1 MKQINLQIIQIIRE
15 ASKIMTSAPRGCPEE
30 LIHQKGGT
38 FNFVTE
44 YDVAVQRFLEERF
57 LELIPEAKFLAEEEG
72 EDART
77 IGGGYTFIIDPIDGT
92 SNFIHGLGESG
103 ISVALLKDGETV
115 FGAVYLPFADEM
127 FAAEKGGGAFLN
139 GKQIHVSGL
148 PMEKALVLFG
158 TSPYMR
164 DRLCGATLD
173 LMRGLFMNSVDVRR
187 FGAASAD
194 LCYVACGRAA
204 AFCEMSLS
212 PWDHAAGDII
222 VREAGGSV
230 MQFDGSDVI
239 LERNCPVIATNA
251 AAKDKVLEICGEIA
265 KKYSIGK
272 QRD

>member
-1 MKQINLQIIQIIRE
+1 MTERNNRIIEIIRE
-15 ASKIMTSAPRGCPEE
+15 ASKIMTSAPRGCPQE

-38 FNFVTE
+38 FNYVTE
-44 YDVAVQRFLEERF
+44 YDVAVQHFLEEKL
-57 LELIPEAKFLAEEEG
+57 LEVIPGAKFLAEEEG
-72 EDART
+72 EDKRT
-77 IGGGYTFIIDPIDGT
+77 IGGGFTFIIDPIDGT

-103 ISVALLKDGETV
+103 ISVALLLDGVTV

-139 GKQIHVSGL
+139 GDPIRVSTL
-148 PMEKALVLFG
+148 PAEKALVLFG
-158 TSPYMR
+158 TSPYLR
-164 DRLCGATLD
+164 DRLCDATVD

-222 VREAGGSV
+222 VCEAGGTV
-230 MQFDGSDVI
+230 TQFDGSPVT
-239 LERNCPVIATNA
+239 LEHNCPVAAVNA
-251 AAKDKVLEICGEIA
+251 AAKSKILEICGKTAA
-265 KKYSIGK
+265 KYNIPGS
-272 QRD
+272 R